1 MKEFITTIRKEY
13 LTTIRADNFSPA
25 DYKEW
30 ILKELR
36 RVDIELGK
44 EMDRK
49 YWGSTPYKESKSWTN
64 CKNRILEHLEDVKK
78 ELSKDTAGVLP
89 KNKASE
95 PLPSGEELVCRS
107 PSSGCDNAKISK
119 DAYDR
124 MCDTIYKTEQED
136 LLVGRVAGML
146 RDFMR
151 ECNDSKRWDARTS
164 RAEVGGFMRAWARK
178 IIEEVQS

>member
-1 MKEFITTIRKEY
+1 MKINVKEKVSTIAPDI
-13 LTTIRADNFSPA
+13 LSPA
-25 DYKEW
+25 DYKDW

-95 PLPSGEELVCRS
+95 PL
-107 PSSGCDNAKISK
+107 
-119 DAYDR
+119 
-124 MCDTIYKTEQED
+124 
-136 LLVGRVAGML
+136 
-146 RDFMR
+146 
-151 ECNDSKRWDARTS
+151 
-164 RAEVGGFMRAWARK
+164 
-178 IIEEVQS
+178 